1 MTIGMSSMLR
11 IIGASI
17 GPALAA
23 MYMQTNQTVINIKG
37 VSESLPSTYSFNLIF
52 LTAVILSIVSIAI
65 SIALSRKTKALRVN
79 V

>member
-1 MTIGMSSMLR
+1 
-11 IIGASI
+11 
-17 GPALAA
+17 
-23 MYMQTNQTVINIKG
+23 

-65 SIALSRKTKALRVN
+65 SIVLSRKTKALRVN